1 MRPITE
7 LRAEETSRLGNYRI
21 LRLLGRGGM
30 GDVYLGW
37 SGLRLVAIKLLHAH
51 YASDATFV
59 AMFLAEAKVAGRI
72 NHTGIAQVL
81 DVGVDGGRLYMVME
95 YVAGHNLDELISEPS
110 IPGTSLFPL
119 RIGAAVF
126 AFVAQALAA
135 AHRAQVVH
143 RDISP
148 HNILVSDTGA
158 VKLIDFGI
166 ARTST
171 SELRTTP
178 GTFRGRFGYMAPEY
192 VQGQPCDHRVDLFAL
207 GVVMWETFA
216 RRRLY
221 PGAAAAQLYAVIER
235 PAERLD
241 SVVPGFPKELAEV
254 VHQLLERD
262 PEKRLGSAAQVATTL
277 EAMLPQLP
285 DDGFRNLAHWVEHHL
300 EGRIEARAHA
310 DTEELQRI
318 ELENADPDIEIL
330 PSMTSAA
337 RYVGEGSHSYS
348 AVARPHR
355 SRAMRWLPAVALG
368 TIGVGL
374 LAGAIWLFV
383 SRGRTE
389 PGAAAQAKIT
399 AAPIEAPLVPP
410 QPLPPAAAPTTTT
423 APPVTT
429 PPVTAPPV
437 PPADPV
443 PAPVTATATEPV
455 AAPPAG
461 ASHRPV
467 EDEPSRR
474 KKSREKT
481 DPRTPPERSS
491 VAVIIAP
498 RTEEETPAPT
508 PAPTAVPE
516 RPTPPPV
523 TSTIPVVPPPPT
535 TPPPAPAPPKTP
547 RVPASMMGDEGAGAS
562 VVAEC
567 NSCHS
572 KSSAKRVDGKQMT
585 RSQWERFFRN
595 GTHDRY
601 LALGDRMSV
610 SKLAAAKAFLT
621 ARALDASSDQGAGVR

>member
-1 MRPITE
+1 MRSITE
-7 LRAEETSRLGNYRI
+7 IRTEESGRLGNYRI

-95 YVAGHNLDELISEPS
+95 YVAGHNLDELITDTA
-110 IPGTSLFPL
+110 IPGPSLLPL

-126 AFVAQALAA
+126 AFVAQALSA

-158 VKLIDFGI
+158 IKLIDFGI
-166 ARTST
+166 ARTSST
-171 SELRTTP
+171 ELRTTP

-241 SVVPGFPKELAEV
+241 EVVPGFPEELATV
-254 VHQLLERD
+254 VEKLLERD
-262 PEKRLGSAAQVATTL
+262 PEKRMATAAQVATTL
-277 EAMLPQLP
+277 EAMLPRLP

-300 EGRIEARAHA
+300 AHRIEARAHA

-330 PSMTSAA
+330 PSATSAA
-337 RYVGEGSHSYS
+337 RYVGESSHTFSP
-348 AVARPHR
+348 VARPGVR
-355 SRAMRWLPAVALG
+355 SGLPRWLPAVALG
-368 TIGVGL
+368 AIGVVL
-374 LAGAIWLFV
+374 LGGAIWMFA
-383 SRGRTE
+383 SRSRPSAPSG
-389 PGAAAQAKIT
+389 GQAALANGPQAV
-399 AAPIEAPLVPP
+399 PLV
-410 QPLPPAAAPTTTT
+410 QPIPVSAPPAV
-423 APPVTT
+423 APPVTE
-429 PPVTAPPV
+429 PPVVETQPAPP
-437 PPADPV
+437 PAVVTAAVPV
-443 PAPVTATATEPV
+443 PDAGHPP
-455 AAPPAG
+455 AAPPK
-461 ASHRPV
+461 
-467 EDEPSRR
+467 DDPSSR
-474 KKSREKT
+474 KKKGRDGKGA
-481 DPRTPPERSS
+481 DVRAPDRTPS

-498 RTEEETPAPT
+498 RTPEDDPAATPVAPT
-508 PAPTAVPE
+508 PVAPTPVA
-516 RPTPPPV
+516 PTLP
-523 TSTIPVVPPPPT
+523 TVPPPPPPVA
-535 TPPPAPAPPKTP
+535 TPAAPPRTP
-547 RVPASMMGDEGAGAS
+547 RVPASMLGDEGAGSA
-562 VVAEC
+562 VVGEC
-567 NSCHS
+567 NACHS
-572 KSSAKRVDGKQMT
+572 KSSVRRVEGKQMT

-601 LALGDRMSV
+601 LALGDRMNV
-610 SKLAAAKAFLT
+610 TKLAAAKAFLS